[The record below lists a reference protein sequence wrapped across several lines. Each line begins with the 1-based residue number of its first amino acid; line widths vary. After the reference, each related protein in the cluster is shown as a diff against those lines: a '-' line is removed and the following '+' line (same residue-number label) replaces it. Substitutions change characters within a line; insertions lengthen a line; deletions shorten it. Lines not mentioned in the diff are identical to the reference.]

1 RSMIQLTPVLTP
13 HGTLVLID
21 ADDGCV
27 LDGDRSA
34 RLRRAFA
41 RGSGHGLLTLGV
53 DDAGAIHPPAFS
65 WWRDFGARFAA
76 SLLTSVQTAATSERR
91 AVYAIALR

>member
-1 RSMIQLTPVLTP
+1 MVQFTLILTP
-13 HGTLVLID
+13 HGALALTR
-21 ADDGCV
+21 ADDGGV
-27 LDGDRSA
+27 LDAGRSE
-34 RLRRAFA
+34 RLQRAFG
-41 RGSGHGLLTLGV
+41 RGSGHGLLSLGV
-53 DDAGAIHPPAFS
+53 DDAGAILPPVFS